1 MTCAFLFL
9 AFGSGWRSAS
19 GPRRGVMTTPE
30 DSVEAP
36 ESPPSR
42 DHALVQIVRAVLD
55 FIGKIVADIDDGNY
69 VGAGIRSCV
78 CGEAF
83 LFGMFF
89 GVLAAFWIENPQ
101 PLLWMIVTAII
112 VLTLLLTLLL
122 VRRPLPDKRLALAQ
136 AHRSEQISPKAIG

>member
-1 MTCAFLFL
+1 MT
-9 AFGSGWRSAS
+9 
-19 GPRRGVMTTPE
+19 PPE
-30 DSVEAP
+30 ALVEPP
-36 ESPPSR
+36 ESPAGR
-42 DHALVQIVRAVLD
+42 GHALVQIVGVILD

-89 GVLAAFWIENPQ
+89 GVLAAFWIENPL
-101 PLLWMIVTAII
+101 PLLWLIVTAII

-136 AHRSEQISPKAIG
+136 THRSEQISPKAIG